1 MANPNQNAR
10 DSKGHYVRTPA
21 QATKDAQAAELR
33 TQGLTFQEIADELG
47 FSDRSSARQACRR
60 ALREIVHG
68 SAEKLLALHVDRLEN
83 LYEAAVEVIEAEH
96 VVVSHG
102 KVVTMV
108 DPETH
113 EEKPLKDNGPKL
125 AAIREARSTLESFR
139 KLMGLDQPTQVS
151 VSGAV
156 RYEVVG
162 VDPADLT

>member
-10 DSKGHYVRTPA
+10 DSKGHYVRTPETA
-21 QATKDAQAAELR
+21 ARDAQAAELY
-33 TQGLTFQEIADELG
+33 TQGHTYQQIADILG
-47 FSDRSSARQACRR
+47 YSDRSTARDACRR
-60 ALREIVHG
+60 VLREIIKG
-68 SAEKLLALHVDRLEN
+68 PAEKLLALHVERLEN

-96 VVVSHG
+96 IVVSHG

-151 VSGAV
+151 VSGSV

-162 VDPADLT
+162 VDPEDLT